1 MKYFNNLRIFGNPLI
16 QQIMYRKPTFNE
28 VYQSIMAKMSN
39 NIISESVYRSET
51 FQELYEDI
59 LTKNTQ
65 IQLFTTEDLKQYFP
79 IKSKV
84 FKILSKNKNQN
95 NLKLYVICDTYSSK
109 ENVKNI
115 LTNICSDDKFDDEDV
130 ELIYYKFKHAFAM
143 FSMLNNSKEFAMLW
157 IKPNNNINEFIH
169 EFIHYLEFI
178 NGFYG
183 HDISLEEDSMLFEE
197 ENKFKT
203 IFNLTDEDLQYIFN
217 KAEYQTLL
225 TDFLNKLE
233 KIKQKYFND
242 LTDFQFARKNVFHLL
257 RDKKETV
264 NDYLNKVKLF
274 EYFDELNIEYD
285 FAMIVGYNCLNFKIM
300 NIKTHIFG
308 KFGNKR

>member
-1 MKYFNNLRIFGNPLI
+1 MEKYFNNIKIFAERNN
-16 QQIMYRKPTFNE
+16 QILYRKPTFNE
-28 VYQSIMAKMSN
+28 VYQSIISDLDK
-39 NIISESVYRSET
+39 NIITESVYKPEI
-51 FQELYEDI
+51 FQELFDKLI
-59 LTKNTQ
+59 NTGKQ
-65 IQLFTTEDLKQYFP
+65 IQTFTTETLKEYFP
-79 IKSKV
+79 LKSKV
-84 FKILSKNKNQN
+84 FKILSKNRNQN
-95 NLKLYVICDTYSSK
+95 NYKLYVICDSYNSK
-109 ENVKNI
+109 EQVKNV
-115 LTNICSDDKFDDEDV
+115 LLNVCADDKFDDEDV
-130 ELIYYKFKHAFAM
+130 KLIYYKLKHAFAM
-143 FSMLNNSKEFAMLW
+143 FTILNNSKEFGILW
-157 IKPNNNINEFIH
+157 LKPSNNINEFIH
-169 EFIHYLEFI
+169 EFVHYLEFI

-183 HDISLEEDSMLFEE
+183 HDISLNEDSMLFEE

-242 LTDFQFARKNVFHLL
+242 LTDFQFARKIVFHLL

-264 NDYLNKVKLF
+264 TDYLNKVKLF
-274 EYFDELNIEYD
+274 EYFDELNTEYD

-300 NIKTHIFG
+300 NIKNHIFG